1 MIFRFTDVN
10 EKEYVFFAPAQVKF
24 SSDLATP
31 ADSLEVTLAVENE
44 YPEFCTVEAE
54 NEGTVFFSGV
64 VDEQNFSVTAA
75 GLFLEVCSRSYA
87 ALLLDNEA
95 VPATYSMPSFNDIFE
110 KHAKKY
116 GFNCTFSNYRC
127 NGLFTVGKGTSEW
140 EVIERFAQSVMGT
153 TPRVTDNMTVTPD
166 FKPNSRSHNISNTDP
181 DALHYTQAVISVIR
195 YGLTS
200 EILSKLSNLDDYT
213 LRSVN
218 ENAKGRKLSCR
229 KLVNLAATPE
239 WEKNR
244 KIKRIIKR
252 ANDKSFVVTVKL
264 PCFENISVGDT
275 VFLNEAEIFNC
286 GELTVKSVNYRL
298 DDSGREMTLKLGR
311 KNREE

>member
-10 EKEYVFFAPAQVKF
+10 EKKYVFFAPVNVKF
-24 SSDLATP
+24 SSDLNTP
-31 ADSLEVTLAVENE
+31 ADSLEVTLSVEND
-44 YPEFCTVEAE
+44 YPEFYTVEAE
-54 NEGTVFFSGV
+54 NEGEVFFRGV

-75 GLFLEVCSRSYA
+75 GLFLEISSRSYA

-95 VPATYSMPSFNDIFE
+95 IPATYSMPSFNDIFE

-116 GFNCTFSNYRC
+116 GFNCAFSNYRC

-153 TPRVTDNMTVTPD
+153 TPRVTENMTVTPD
-166 FKPNSRSHNISNTDP
+166 FKTGIRRHNISNTDP
-181 DALHYTQAVISVIR
+181 EALHYTEAVISVIR

-213 LRSVN
+213 LRCVN
-218 ENAKGRKLSCR
+218 ENTQGRKLSCR
-229 KLVNLAATPE
+229 RLVNLAATPE

-244 KIKRIIKR
+244 KIKRIIKK
-252 ANDKSFVVTVKL
+252 ANDNSFVITVKL
-264 PCFENISVGDT
+264 PYFENIFVGDT
-275 VFLNEAEIFNC
+275 VLLNEAKIFNC
-286 GELTVKSVNYRL
+286 GELTVKGVNYRL
-298 DDSGREMTLKLGR
+298 DNSGRTMTLKLGK
-311 KNREE
+311 KNQEE